1 MIKFIKQELPFEKS
15 LKQRLD
21 FICKICKT
29 KPIFINGNII
39 KIDKTNLAY
48 IKPHRIINEYS
59 PQQATGYL
67 PKAMLF
73 LLLKFQ
79 I

>member
-1 MIKFIKQELPFEKS
+1 MEL
-15 LKQRLD
+15 
-21 FICKICKT
+21 
-29 KPIFINGNII
+29 N
-39 KIDKTNLAY
+39 DKERKKLEVIRKVISKEMT
-48 IKPHRIINEYS
+48 NEYS

>member
-1 MIKFIKQELPFEKS
+1 MVKLVDRELYSE
-15 LKQRLD
+15 
-21 FICKICKT
+21 T
-29 KPIFINGNII
+29 
-39 KIDKTNLAY
+39 
-48 IKPHRIINEYS
+48 NEYS

>member
-1 MIKFIKQELPFEKS
+1 MKEKTQQIS
-15 LKQRLD
+15 EEEYEQ
-21 FICKICKT
+21 
-29 KPIFINGNII
+29 
-39 KIDKTNLAY
+39 
-48 IKPHRIINEYS
+48 NEYS

>member
-39 KIDKTNLAY
+39 KIDKTNLV
-48 IKPHRIINEYS
+48 
-59 PQQATGYL
+59 
-67 PKAMLF
+67 
-73 LLLKFQ
+73 LLLENY
-79 I
+79 IA